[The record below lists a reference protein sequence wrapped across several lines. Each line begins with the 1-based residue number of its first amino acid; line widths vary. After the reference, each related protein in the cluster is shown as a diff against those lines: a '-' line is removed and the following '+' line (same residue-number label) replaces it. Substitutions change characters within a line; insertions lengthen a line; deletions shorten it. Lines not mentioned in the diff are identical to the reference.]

1 MDEQM
6 EKEQKQVN
14 PIENPA
20 EQNVPA
26 GVTESSAVSVESK
39 ESGTAPLAEEE
50 PKREF
55 LFRYRGWV
63 LGILSLIMLIF
74 EPADLELIMFLIF
87 INVFILAFYL
97 RVKARRVIGEHTRG
111 DIQEADELVTW
122 GAYARLR
129 HPLYVSNA
137 AFGISL
143 IFLHLGLSL
152 RVIPFIV
159 VLVAFE
165 AYLGKLDDRFLEK
178 KFGDEW
184 KIWAQQ
190 TPAFF
195 PREFHRSGPMR
206 SAREAFLS
214 DHFTWLWMTMILLL
228 IVVRKIAFMLWA

>member
-1 MDEQM
+1 MDGQM
-6 EKEQKQVN
+6 EKEQEQVN
-14 PIENPA
+14 TIENPA

-26 GVTESSAVSVESK
+26 GVTESSAVSVESN
-39 ESGTAPLAEEE
+39 ESGTASLAEEE

-55 LFRYRGWV
+55 LYRYRGWV
-63 LGILSLIMLIF
+63 LGILSLILLLF

-87 INVFILAFYL
+87 INIFILAFYL

-214 DHFTWLWMTMILLL
+214 DHFTWLWMIMILLL
-228 IVVRKIAFMLWA
+228 IVVRKIAFMLWT

>member
-214 DHFTWLWMTMILLL
+214 DHFTWLWMIMILML

>member
-1 MDEQM
+1 MDGQM
-6 EKEQKQVN
+6 EKEQEQVN
-14 PIENPA
+14 TIENPA

-26 GVTESSAVSVESK
+26 ESK
-39 ESGTAPLAEEE
+39 ESGAAPLAEEE

-55 LFRYRGWV
+55 LYRYRGWV
-63 LGILSLIMLIF
+63 LGILSLILLLF

-87 INVFILAFYL
+87 INIFILAFYL

-165 AYLGKLDDRFLEK
+165 AYLGKLDDGFL
-178 KFGDEW
+178 
-184 KIWAQQ
+184 
-190 TPAFF
+190 
-195 PREFHRSGPMR
+195 
-206 SAREAFLS
+206 
-214 DHFTWLWMTMILLL
+214 
-228 IVVRKIAFMLWA
+228 

>member
-1 MDEQM
+1 MDEPVKNQD
-6 EKEQKQVN
+6 EQIKPV
-14 PIENPA
+14 ENA
-20 EQNVPA
+20 VEQSE
-26 GVTESSAVSVESK
+26 TSTVE
-39 ESGTAPLAEEE
+39 TAPLPEEK

-63 LGILSLIMLIF
+63 LGILSLVMLAF
-74 EPADLELIMFLIF
+74 KPADLEIIMFLVF
-87 INVFILAFYL
+87 INIFILAFYM
-97 RVKARRVIGEHTRG
+97 RVKTRRVIGEHTRG
-111 DIQEADELVTW
+111 DIQEADQLVTW

-143 IFLHLGLSL
+143 IFLHLGVSL

-165 AYLGKLDDRFLEK
+165 AYLGKLDDRFLAK

-190 TPAFF
+190 TPAFI
-195 PREFHRSGPMR
+195 PREFHREGPMR
-206 SAREAFLS
+206 SAREAFLA
-214 DHFTWLWMTMILLL
+214 DHFTWLWMVMILML
-228 IVVRKIAFMLWA
+228 IVVRKIPFMLWD

>member
-1 MDEQM
+1 MDGQM
-6 EKEQKQVN
+6 EKEQEQVN
-14 PIENPA
+14 TIENPA

-26 GVTESSAVSVESK
+26 ESK
-39 ESGTAPLAEEE
+39 ESGAAPLAEEE

-63 LGILSLIMLIF
+63 LGILSLIMLVF

-87 INVFILAFYL
+87 INIFILAFYL

-206 SAREAFLS
+206 SARCVLQKRRS
-214 DHFTWLWMTMILLL
+214 LQTILHGSG
-228 IVVRKIAFMLWA
+228 

>member
-39 ESGTAPLAEEE
+39 ESGTASLAEEE

-165 AYLGKLDDRFLEK
+165 AYLGNLDDRFLEK

>member
-1 MDEQM
+1 MAEQM
-6 EKEQKQVN
+6 EKQQEQVN
-14 PIENPA
+14 PVENPA
-20 EQNVPA
+20 GQNVA
-26 GVTESSAVSVESK
+26 ARMTEPSATSAEPNETDS
-39 ESGTAPLAEEE
+39 ETHAEEE

-55 LFRYRGWV
+55 FFRYRGWV
-63 LGILSLIMLIF
+63 LGILSLVMLIF
-74 EPADLELIMFLIF
+74 QPADLEIIMFLVF
-87 INVFILAFYL
+87 VNLFILAFYL
-97 RVKARRVIGEHTRG
+97 RVKARRVIGEHSRG
-111 DIQEADELVTW
+111 NIQEADELITW

-137 AFGISL
+137 VFGISL
-143 IFLHLGLSL
+143 IFLHLGISW

-195 PREFHRSGPMR
+195 PREFHRPGPMR
-206 SAREAFLS
+206 SARAAFLS
-214 DHFTWLWMTMILLL
+214 DHFTWLWMVMILLL
-228 IVVRKIAFMLWA
+228 IMVRKLAFMLWT

>member
-14 PIENPA
+14 PIENSA

>member
-6 EKEQKQVN
+6 EKEQEQVN

-26 GVTESSAVSVESK
+26 DVTESSTVAAESN
-39 ESGTAPLAEEE
+39 ESGSASLAEEE

-55 LFRYRGWV
+55 LYRYRGWA
-63 LGILSLIMLIF
+63 LGILSLILLLF

-87 INVFILAFYL
+87 INIFILAFYL

-178 KFGDEW
+178 KFGD
-184 KIWAQQ
+184 
-190 TPAFF
+190 
-195 PREFHRSGPMR
+195 
-206 SAREAFLS
+206 
-214 DHFTWLWMTMILLL
+214 
-228 IVVRKIAFMLWA
+228 

>member
-1 MDEQM
+1 MDGQM
-6 EKEQKQVN
+6 EKEQEQVN
-14 PIENPA
+14 TIENPA

-26 GVTESSAVSVESK
+26 ESK
-39 ESGTAPLAEEE
+39 VSGAAPLAEEE

-63 LGILSLIMLIF
+63 LGILSLIMLVF
-74 EPADLELIMFLIF
+74 EPADLELVMFLIF
-87 INVFILAFYL
+87 INIFILAFYL

-206 SAREAFLS
+206 SAKEAFLA
-214 DHFTWLWMTMILLL
+214 DHFTWLWMIMILLL

>member
-1 MDEQM
+1 MDEQV
-6 EKEQKQVN
+6 EKQQKIEKQQETVN
-14 PIENPA
+14 PVDKLVGQNETPA
-20 EQNVPA
+20 VDSTSIP
-26 GVTESSAVSVESK
+26 
-39 ESGTAPLAEEE
+39 EEE

-74 EPADLELIMFLIF
+74 EPADIEIVMFLVF
-87 INVFILAFYL
+87 INVFVLAFYL
-97 RVKARRVIGEHTRG
+97 RVKTRRVIGEHTRAA
-111 DIQEADELVTW
+111 IQEADELVTW

-137 AFGISL
+137 AFAISL
-143 IFLHLGLSL
+143 IFLHLGLSW

-159 VLVAFE
+159 IVVAFE

-184 KIWAQQ
+184 RIWAQQ

-206 SAREAFLS
+206 SAREAFLA
-214 DHFTWLWMTMILLL
+214 DHFTWLWMIMIML
-228 IVVRKIAFMLWA
+228 IIMVRKLAFMLWT